1 MNKKGK
7 WSSLTSNYSAQLL
20 KSFCF
25 KIFSTITTSCK
36 DSSKVLCV
44 CATSA
49 LLSLLRLCLR
59 RWRTCAMSAA
69 VTQKGGRPEYEGKKT
84 WLPWHFLTLQDGQ
97 NSVEWQRVPL
107 GSHRRFPKKTKEGDL
122 RPIFEKCP
130 PFETRA
136 WARHP
141 QFLYWSSCMTHIYHT
156 RLWKVFF

>member
-20 KSFCF
+20 RSFCF

-59 RWRTCAMSAA
+59 RWCTCAMSAA

-84 WLPWHFLTLQDGQ
+84 LTSLTLFNFARWAKQCGVAACPAGLAQ
-97 NSVEWQRVPL
+97 T
-107 GSHRRFPKKTKEGDL
+107 FPIKKTREGDL
-122 RPIFEKCP
+122 RHSFEKCP
-130 PFETRA
+130 PFEPMLEPDT
-136 WARHP
+136 P
-141 QFLYWSSCMTHIYHT
+141 SSFIDPHVWHVSITPG
-156 RLWKVFF
+156 FG